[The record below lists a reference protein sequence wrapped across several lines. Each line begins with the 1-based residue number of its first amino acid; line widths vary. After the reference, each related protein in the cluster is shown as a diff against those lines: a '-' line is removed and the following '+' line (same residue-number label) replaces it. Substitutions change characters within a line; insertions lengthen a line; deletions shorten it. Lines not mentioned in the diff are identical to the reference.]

1 MKTNKCNRVFRICIA
16 IFVLSS
22 LITTSFAQVT
32 DLEKSLRKASADTID
47 GWKKG
52 GVISLNIAQTSLTNW
67 AAGGQNSF
75 ALNSLLSTFANYKG
89 ENSTWENSLDIGFG
103 ILKQGSDDTR
113 KTDDKFDFV
122 SKYGRKAFKNFYYS
136 GLLNFKTQMAPG
148 YNDPD
153 YENKISDFLAPAYL
167 LAALGLDYKPSPYFS
182 AFFAPLT
189 GKITFVTD
197 QALSDQG
204 AFGVTPGEKTL
215 KEFGGYFRTV
225 YSRNDFKSD
234 FMKNVSFTTKLDL
247 FSNYIENP
255 QNIVVNWEVL
265 IALKVNKFLS
275 ANISTQ
281 LIYDDKIKVPVTVD
295 GVETSVGSLVQFKEI
310 LGIGLSLNF

>member
-1 MKTNKCNRVFRICIA
+1 
-16 IFVLSS
+16 
-22 LITTSFAQVT
+22 
-32 DLEKSLRKASADTID
+32 
-47 GWKKG
+47 
-52 GVISLNIAQTSLTNW
+52 
-67 AAGGQNSF
+67 
-75 ALNSLLSTFANYKG
+75 
-89 ENSTWENSLDIGFG
+89 
-103 ILKQGSDDTR
+103 
-113 KTDDKFDFV
+113 
-122 SKYGRKAFKNFYYS
+122 
-136 GLLNFKTQMAPG
+136 
-148 YNDPD
+148 
-153 YENKISDFLAPAYL
+153 
-167 LAALGLDYKPSPYFS
+167 
-182 AFFAPLT
+182 
-189 GKITFVTD
+189 VTD

-215 KEFGGYFRTV
+215 SEFGGYFRTV

-247 FSNYIENP
+247 FSNYIKNP

-281 LIYDDKIKVPVTVD
+281 LIYDDKIKVPVTID